1 MALTRALRLPKHSS
15 APRVTDCELA
25 TALHHTQRGKAPGPD
40 GVYAEFLRDG
50 LTCKGRAFLRDL
62 IDATIFSGYIPQAWK
77 HATCLPLLKPS
88 RPPEESGS
96 YRPISLTSVGRGGWS
111 WNLAVRGAVVVE
123 EADCRGTSK

>member
-1 MALTRALRLPKHSS
+1 MKSNLFVKRYATVARTRALWLPKHSI
-15 APRVTDCELA
+15 APRVTDCELV

-40 GVYAEFLRDG
+40 GVHVEFLRDG

-77 HATCLPLLKPS
+77 HATWPHLLKPS

-96 YRPISLTSVGRGGWS
+96 YRPISITSVVAKSG
-111 WNLAVRGAVVVE
+111 
-123 EADCRGTSK
+123 